1 MTTPYPKIYIIILNY
16 NGWRDTIE
24 CLESVFRISYPHYR
38 VIVVDNC
45 SSDDSWEHLKGWA
58 DGERDTWRCDSAEL
72 QYVFETPLA
81 KPISYLPM
89 RQADIQRPEAR
100 SFTPSLILIQTGEN
114 LGYAGGNNVGI
125 RYVLN
130 RGDYDYIWLVNNDTI
145 VDKLALDTLVDYC
158 QQHTEVGI
166 VGSKLMCFHRPK
178 TIQSM
183 GGRINR
189 WFATTSSLGQ
199 GQIDT
204 GQWPDLEVDH
214 VQGASFFVSKK
225 CIETT
230 GVLPEEYFMY
240 MEETDYC
247 YHAHLNGFKV
257 ATAHSSK
264 VFHKEGSSTGC
275 RPDKGKEGKSYL
287 ADTLSIRNRLRF
299 ARKYLRPYL
308 PTVFLGLF
316 MSLLIRIKRRQ
327 WKNAGYILRLIL
339 GIES

>member
-1 MTTPYPKIYIIILNY
+1 MTTQHPNVYIIILCY

-58 DGERDTWRCDSAEL
+58 DAERNTWRCDCVEL
-72 QYVFETPLA
+72 QNLFEKPLE
-81 KPISYLPM
+81 KPIPYLLINREGLTCPGG
-89 RQADIQRPEAR
+89 
-100 SFTPSLILIQTGEN
+100 STSTPPLVLIQTGAN

-125 RYVLN
+125 QYAIN
-130 RGDYDYIWLVNNDTI
+130 QGDYDYIWLVNNDTV
-145 VDKLALDTLVDYC
+145 VDGYALDALIHYC
-158 QQHTEVGI
+158 RQHAEAGI
-166 VGSKLMCFHRPK
+166 VGSKLMYYHKPK

-183 GGRINR
+183 GGKINR
-189 WFATTSSLGQ
+189 WFATTSVLGRDQ
-199 GQIDT
+199 EDI
-204 GQWPDLEVDH
+204 GQWQDIEVDH
-214 VQGASFFVSKK
+214 IQGASFFISKR

-230 GVLPEEYFMY
+230 GLLPEDYFMY

-247 YHAHLNGFKV
+247 YHARLNGFKV
-257 ATAHSSK
+257 VTTHLSK

-275 RPDKGKEGKSYL
+275 QPEKGKVGKSYF

-299 ARKYLRPYL
+299 AKKYLRPYL

-316 MSLLIRIKRRQ
+316 ISLLIRIKRHQ
-327 WKNAGYILRLIL
+327 WRNAVYVLRLIF